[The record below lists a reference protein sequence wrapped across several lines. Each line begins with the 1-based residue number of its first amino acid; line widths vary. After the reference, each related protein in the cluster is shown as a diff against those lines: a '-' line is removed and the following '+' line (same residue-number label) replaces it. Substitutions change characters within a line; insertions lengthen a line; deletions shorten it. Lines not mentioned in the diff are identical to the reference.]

1 MAFKMKGFSGFKYVD
16 IFNKLKKKSGF
27 GPRASKGD
35 DDQSRELAKSKF
47 EMGEYDK
54 DPTKKS
60 RVFKKENP
68 DTYKY
73 KGDNKQQKIIDL
85 EERIGFVKSDIEN
98 EVISAMEGGKTI
110 TKLKK
115 QVNKLRGKNKL

>member
-27 GPRASKGD
+27 GPRATEMDPIDFKKPPSKRGH
-35 DDQSRELAKSKF
+35 DDQSKELAKSKF

-60 RVFKKENP
+60 K
-68 DTYKY
+68 
-73 KGDNKQQKIIDL
+73 
-85 EERIGFVKSDIEN
+85 
-98 EVISAMEGGKTI
+98 
-110 TKLKK
+110 
-115 QVNKLRGKNKL
+115 

>member
-1 MAFKMKGFSGFKYVD
+1 MAFKMKGFSGFKID
-16 IFNKLKKKSGF
+16 LRKKSGF
-27 GPRASKGD
+27 GPRASEGD

-73 KGDNKQQKIIDL
+73 KGDNKQLKIIDL
-85 EERIGFVKSDIEN
+85 EERIGFVRSDIEN

-115 QVNKLRGKNKL
+115 QLNKLRGKNKL

>member
-27 GPRASKGD
+27 GPRASEGD

-60 RVFKKENP
+60 K
-68 DTYKY
+68 
-73 KGDNKQQKIIDL
+73 
-85 EERIGFVKSDIEN
+85 
-98 EVISAMEGGKTI
+98 
-110 TKLKK
+110 
-115 QVNKLRGKNKL
+115 